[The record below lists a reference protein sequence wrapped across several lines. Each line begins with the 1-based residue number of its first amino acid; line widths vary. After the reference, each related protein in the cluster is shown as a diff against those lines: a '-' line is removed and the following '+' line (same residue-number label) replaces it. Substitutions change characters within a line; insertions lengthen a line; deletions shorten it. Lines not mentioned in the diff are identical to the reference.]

1 MDDIVTYQHKK
12 GASELK
18 SLYATY
24 KESEDLINI
33 GAYVKGSNHKVDY
46 SISMI
51 EQIKDYIKQDVME
64 ESEFDDAVKKLT
76 NLFAKNI

>member
-1 MDDIVTYQHKK
+1 
-12 GASELK
+12 
-18 SLYATY
+18 
-24 KESEDLINI
+24 
-33 GAYVKGSNHKVDY
+33 
-46 SISMI
+46 MI